1 MFVPPPHPTHE
12 PAQGRLALDD
22 PPQRQWALRSP
33 TEALTGF
40 APPAGFSLGRAE
52 RHQPAAA
59 RYGFRTGSLSVLI
72 GRATGSEVM
81 EARRIAPLPGADT
94 WLVGMMNLRGTPVP
108 VFDLCTALGLPA
120 NDASQKSMVLVLGKG
135 EHAVGFLIDGLPR
148 ALTALRPIDVP
159 SLPPALAPFVAA
171 AWSDGAGLWI
181 EFDPLELLSS
191 HLVD

>member
-1 MFVPPPHPTHE
+1 MFALPPAPTHE
-12 PAQGRLALDD
+12 PAQGVLALDD
-22 PPQRQWALRSP
+22 PSLSDWALKSP

-40 APPAGFSLGRAE
+40 APPAGFALGRAE
-52 RHQPAAA
+52 RQQPAAA
-59 RYGFRTGSLSVLI
+59 RYGFRTGSLSMLI
-72 GRATGSEVM
+72 GHATGSEVM
-81 EARRIAPLPGADT
+81 EARGIAPLPGADA
-94 WLVGMMNLRGTPVP
+94 WLAGMMNLRGTPVP
-108 VFDLCTALGLPA
+108 VFDLCTALALPA

-159 SLPPALAPFVAA
+159 SLAPALAPFVPA

-181 EFDPLELLSS
+181 EFDHLGFLSS